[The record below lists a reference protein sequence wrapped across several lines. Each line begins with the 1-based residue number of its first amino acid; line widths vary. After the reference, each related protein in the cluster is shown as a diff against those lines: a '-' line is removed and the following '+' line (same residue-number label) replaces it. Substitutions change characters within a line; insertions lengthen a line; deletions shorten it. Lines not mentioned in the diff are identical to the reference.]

1 MSIARLVG
9 ADIIRPLVYRGFPGG
24 AGLPGR
30 GAAFDVKSGG
40 KTTRACGPWTQ
51 GAHGGGELYGQ
62 GKNRAGIA
70 ARFLG
75 GFVTGAAAPRVA
87 RIRITLQAPGAA
99 ALYRLGPPGRRRC
112 LASEKLWWL
121 W

>member
-24 AGLPGR
+24 AGLPVR

-51 GAHGGGELYGQ
+51 GPM
-62 GKNRAGIA
+62 A
-70 ARFLG
+70 A
-75 GFVTGAAAPRVA
+75 VSWVA
-87 RIRITLQAPGAA
+87 RIGITLQALIVV
-99 ALYRLGPPGRRRC
+99 ALYQLGPSGRRRC
-112 LASEKLWWL
+112 HASEKLWWL